1 MNAVPVHG
9 FGHDFFDCEEG
20 DGAPSRCGLEEIV
33 AVTCG
38 LEMRQGEEV
47 STDLGTGEIVETSVW
62 NAQIVQNDVNDC
74 Y

>member
-1 MNAVPVHG
+1 M
-9 FGHDFFDCEEG
+9 
-20 DGAPSRCGLEEIV
+20 EEIV

-74 Y
+74 YSLNEH